1 MGESVVVVNLH
12 RAKVEEIEMEPPPTK
27 RRCVGPRQIAV
38 NDADYPGSGE
48 AGQCQSLR
56 HLNSNNSPNNDVMEP
71 SDHLPPTNIQRRSS
85 RLLERSMRSTRGVS
99 PVGVCDPSPAL
110 LMRETIPKVQEVE
123 RQSSIAALLSE
134 PSLGAKTIPIDST
147 PSSSTAGL
155 SKRRMVSTTYKQVCN
170 RSKYSGRGEMKLKA
184 KRDAHHVI
192 NDSKR
197 SHMASP
203 LLSCPS
209 ITSLSYSSSKG
220 LTDSDQCASKPVSGK
235 SVSHAVQT
243 DPESVRS
250 SQLYETRH
258 HHKSSHKREL
268 KLPENGISM
277 KRKAV
282 MDAISEILKKMY
294 ANSEKG
300 RLPGSFKGRFS
311 SEFTCDSNMHE
322 ILHSKTTM
330 TSYGDPE
337 SKQTRGIGSSDP
349 PLHDSPL
356 MSRAKFE
363 ENEQL
368 KDKVAHMKWKMQHY
382 RAIRMAKRQGEKSVC
397 GWMEALNCSMP
408 QTQPKEERDR
418 TGFCGL
424 KSGFLLSDSSKV

>member
-1 MGESVVVVNLH
+1 MAIRVGESVVVVNLH

-27 RRCVGPRQIAV
+27 RRCIAPRQIAV
-38 NDADYPGSGE
+38 NDVDYPDSGLGT
-48 AGQCQSLR
+48 AQCQSLR
-56 HLNSNNSPNNDVMEP
+56 HLNSNNSPNDILDS
-71 SDHLPPTNIQRRSS
+71 SDHAPSATIQRRSS
-85 RLLERSMRSTRGVS
+85 RILERSLRSTRGVS
-99 PVGVCDPSPAL
+99 PVSVCDPSPVL
-110 LMRETIPKVQEVE
+110 LRETLPKVQEVE
-123 RQSSIAALLSE
+123 RPSSIAALLSE
-134 PSLGAKTIPIDST
+134 PSLSTKTVAVES
-147 PSSSTAGL
+147 PSSSGI
-155 SKRRMVSTTYKQVCN
+155 SKRRMVNTTYKQFCS
-170 RSKYSGRGEMKLKA
+170 RSKYSSKGKSKASSDHHHHHHMVGENS
-184 KRDAHHVI
+184 KRDNI
-192 NDSKR
+192 S
-197 SHMASP
+197 SP
-203 LLSCPS
+203 LLSS
-209 ITSLSYSSSKG
+209 ASKSSLSSKHSG
-220 LTDSDQCASKPVSGK
+220 SCSHGK
-235 SVSHAVQT
+235 SVSRAVQT
-243 DPESVRS
+243 EPESTKS
-250 SQLYETRH
+250 NEIFETRH
-258 HHKSSHKREL
+258 HHKSSNKREL

-330 TSYGDPE
+330 TSYGDPD
-337 SKQTRGIGSSDP
+337 SKHSRGAGSAEP

-368 KDKVAHMKWKMQHY
+368 KDKVAQIKWKMQYH
-382 RAIRMAKRQGEKSVC
+382 RAIRMAKRRGERSAC

-408 QTQPKEERDR
+408 QGPPKDRDR

>member
-1 MGESVVVVNLH
+1 MVVNLH

-27 RRCVGPRQIAV
+27 RRCIAPRQIAV
-38 NDADYPGSGE
+38 NDVDYPNLGTS
-48 AGQCQSLR
+48 QCQSLR
-56 HLNSNNSPNNDVMEP
+56 HLNSNNSPNDVLET
-71 SDHLPPTNIQRRSS
+71 SDHAPSATIQRRSS
-85 RLLERSMRSTRGVS
+85 RLLERSLRSTRGVS
-99 PVGVCDPSPAL
+99 PVSVCEPSPVML
-110 LMRETIPKVQEVE
+110 RETLPKVQEVE
-123 RQSSIAALLSE
+123 RQSTIATLLSE
-134 PSLGAKTIPIDST
+134 PSLSTKTVDA
-147 PSSSTAGL
+147 PSSSAL
-155 SKRRMVSTTYKQVCN
+155 AKRRMLNATCKQFCCRN
-170 RSKYSGRGEMKLKA
+170 KYSSKGKSKA
-184 KRDAHHVI
+184 SSDHHHHVMGES
-192 NDSKR
+192 SKR
-197 SHMASP
+197 ENMSSP
-203 LLSCPS
+203 LLSS
-209 ITSLSYSSSKG
+209 ASKSSLLGKDNGPCSSK
-220 LTDSDQCASKPVSGK
+220 ASQSK
-235 SVSHAVQT
+235 SVSRAVQT
-243 DPESVRS
+243 EPESTRS
-250 SQLYETRH
+250 KELFETR

-330 TSYGDPE
+330 TSYGDPD
-337 SKQTRGIGSSDP
+337 SKHSRGATNAEP

-368 KDKVAHMKWKMQHY
+368 KDKVAQIKWKMQYH
-382 RAIRMAKRQGEKSVC
+382 RAIRKAKRRGERSAC
-397 GWMEALNCSMP
+397 GWMEALNCNMP
-408 QTQPKEERDR
+408 QGPPKERDR

-424 KSGFLLSDSSKV
+424 KSGFLLSHSSRV